1 MPFLS
6 ATETPDSNSY
16 QAMLARSIPGGEVV
30 DSRTLYGAGATLRV
44 GVDSRPAE
52 LRTLHAQGRRRPI
65 PITLL
70 TMPLA
75 TRGVDIELSPHR
87 SIPSRWPAGRLARPE
102 LAELGVLVA
111 PHALA
116 PKLFDATME
125 AALVGLLGS
134 GGSPPDLRIIE
145 DRIEIEWNGWPA
157 DESTVRAIFALVRE
171 LALRVTNGA
180 SELAGADGTLATHPD
195 VVALAGLRAA
205 RQRIGRRVL
214 AGIGI
219 FLFIT
224 IALGLVASLTY
235 VPR

>member
-16 QAMLARSIPGGEVV
+16 QAMLARSIPVGEVV
-30 DSRTLYGAGATLRV
+30 NARTVYGAGATLRV